1 MVYIFLLKGYG
12 KSVVRF
18 LVACLVSELLNDK
31 DNSYPASCFIIRSIY
46 YFNDVTSREECIKL
60 AVSCLNA
67 HEIFQKLFNL
77 WKKYRHTNRA
87 IFNIAHLSY
96 VLLKENKF
104 YPACD
109 VMDFS
114 NIQDGG
120 RLISLSYLCP

>member
-1 MVYIFLLKGYG
+1 MKV
-12 KSVVRF
+12 
-18 LVACLVSELLNDK
+18 
-31 DNSYPASCFIIRSIY
+31 
-46 YFNDVTSREECIKL
+46 

-67 HEIFQKLFNL
+67 HEICQKLFNL
-77 WKKYRHTNRA
+77 CKKYRHTNPA

-109 VMDFS
+109 VMDLL